1 MKNISRRDFLK
12 GAAAAAATA
21 ATLSL
26 TGIPTAFADE
36 AKEAKEVLT
45 PTETIDCDAVVV
57 GAGAAGLMAAM
68 ELAAAGK
75 KTYLLEK
82 GPSVAVS
89 NGSMAGGP
97 ALAETRVQAAEN
109 ATVSVETLYDCEYG
123 FSRGT
128 VNGSLLRKC
137 TEQGDRVVGNFMDN
151 GVRMGLR
158 IDSYGMGFRARHNF
172 ENDEGK
178 QLRGLDRFG
187 PLLEKF
193 EADGGVLQC
202 SREAVQLVKD
212 GDAVTGVIVKNNE
225 DKTVV
230 QYNAK
235 AVLIATGGYAGNK
248 EMLKKIYGD
257 ITVWPLCNELS
268 VGQGFDMVIEAGGIA
283 DRNWAL
289 CCNEF
294 GGANHKIPG
303 IMGGQMR
310 SASPALE
317 PALYGGL
324 IVNRNGDRFMNEQYL
339 SDRPLALGGEM
350 ALREGLYYA
359 VLDQEMMDAV
369 ATVGIR
375 GYYGDPEDWYVGC
388 HGSVFY
394 KNGANVVRDDLP
406 ASVDAAV
413 EQGWAA
419 RGTLAE
425 CAEVFGMKNL
435 EATVEAYNALCEA
448 GEDTQYFKAPYL
460 LHKLSGDTYYV
471 FEYEPSIW
479 STFGGVKTDDYCRAL
494 AEDQSVIKGLYVAGV
509 DNGSLYCSPYYENEG
524 ASLGIAYTSGIVA
537 ADCMIEFLNE

>member
-419 RGTLAE
+419 KGTLAE

>member
-1 MKNISRRDFLK
+1 MKDISRRDFLK
-12 GAAAAAATA
+12 GSVAAAAA
-21 ATLSL
+21 LGL
-26 TGIPTAFADE
+26 TGIAPAFAEE
-36 AKEAKEVLT
+36 AKTEEKEKLVPSST
-45 PTETIDCDAVVV
+45 VDCDAVVV

-82 GPSVAVS
+82 GITAAVS
-89 NGSMAGGP
+89 NGSQAGGP
-97 ALAETRVQAAEN
+97 ALAETRVQAAED
-109 ATVSVETLYDCEYG
+109 ATVSVETLYECEYG

-137 TEQGDRVVGNFMDN
+137 TAAGERVVSNFMDN
-151 GVRMGLR
+151 GVNMGLR

-172 ENDEGK
+172 ANLEGT

-187 PLLEKF
+187 PLIEKF
-193 EADGGVLQC
+193 EADGGVHECL
-202 SREAVQLVKD
+202 REAVQLVKE
-212 GDAVTGVIVKNNE
+212 GDAVTGVLVRNGE
-225 DKTVV
+225 DKSII
-230 QYNAK
+230 QYNCK
-235 AVLIATGGYAGNK
+235 AVLIATGGYAGND
-248 EMLKKIYGD
+248 ERLRQIFGD
-257 ITVWPLCNELS
+257 LSVWPLCNTLS
-268 VGQGFDMVIEAGGIA
+268 TGQGFDMVLEAGGIA

-294 GGANHKIPG
+294 GGANHKIPD
-303 IMGGQMR
+303 IHGGAMR

-339 SDRPLALGGEM
+339 SDR
-350 ALREGLYYA
+350 
-359 VLDQEMMDAV
+359 
-369 ATVGIR
+369 
-375 GYYGDPEDWYVGC
+375 
-388 HGSVFY
+388 GSVFF
-394 KNGANVVRDDLP
+394 KGGENVVRADLP
-406 ASVDAAV
+406 ESVDAAV

-419 RGTLAE
+419 KGTLAE
-425 CAEVFGMKNL
+425 CAAVFGMANL
-435 EATVEAYNALCEA
+435 EKTVEEYNALCEA
-448 GEDTQYFKAPYL
+448 GEDTQFYKAPYL

-494 AEDQSVIKGLYVAGV
+494 AKDLSVIPGLYVAGV

-537 ADCMIEFLNE
+537 ADCMLEFLNA

>member
-1 MKNISRRDFLK
+1 MRDISRRDFLK
-12 GAAAAAATA
+12 GSLATA
-21 ATLSL
+21 ASAAALGL
-26 TGIPTAFADE
+26 TGIAPAFADE
-36 AKEAKEVLT
+36 GAQKELLIPDALYEA
-45 PTETIDCDAVVV
+45 DAVVI

-75 KTYLLEK
+75 ATILLEK
-82 GPSVAVS
+82 GPTVAVS
-89 NGSMAGGP
+89 NGSQAGGP
-97 ALAETRVQAAEN
+97 ALAETRVQAAEDAN
-109 ATVSVETLYDCEYG
+109 VSVQTLYDCEYG

-151 GVRMGLR
+151 GVNMGLR

-172 ENDEGK
+172 ANLEGT

-187 PLLEKF
+187 PLIEKF
-193 EADGGVLQC
+193 EADGGLLLC
-202 SREAVQLVKD
+202 NREAVRLIKE
-212 GDAVTGVIVKNNE
+212 GDAVTGVYVKNNE
-225 DKTVV
+225 DKYVE
-230 QYNAK
+230 QFNAK
-235 AVLIATGGYAGNK
+235 AVLIATGGYAGNE
-248 EMLKKIYGD
+248 EMLKKFYGD
-257 ITVWPLCNELS
+257 ITVWPLCNTLS
-268 VGQGFDMVIEAGGIA
+268 TGQGYDMVIEAGGIA

-375 GYYGDPEDWYVGC
+375 GYYGDPEEWYVGS

-394 KNGANVVRDDLP
+394 KNGSNVVRDDLP
-406 ASVDAAV
+406 GSVDAAV
-413 EQGWAA
+413 EQGWGAK
-419 RGTLAE
+419 GTLAE
-425 CAEVFGMKNL
+425 CAKVFGMKNL

-448 GEDTQYFKAPYL
+448 GEDTQYYKAPYL

-494 AEDQSVIKGLYVAGV
+494 ASDQSVIKGLYVAGV

-537 ADCMIEFLNE
+537 ADCMIDFLNE